1 MSRPTSRTETETR
14 IQQDFVRAIAGIVL
28 FNHQVSERLGLGPS
42 DSQFLTLLQQR
53 GSLTPGELARAT
65 SLGSGTVTGVID
77 RLERAGL
84 ARRDRDPSDRRKVL
98 VSLDQRAIER
108 KLAPVYGGQ
117 ARFLAELL
125 SSFDDAQLEVVAEF
139 VAGLARG
146 AEEDTGV

>member
-1 MSRPTSRTETETR
+1 MSRAASRTDVETR
-14 IQQDFVRAIAGIVL
+14 IQQDFVRAIAGVVL
-28 FNHQVSERLGLGPS
+28 FNHQVSEQLGLGPS

-53 GSLTPGELARAT
+53 GSQTPGELAKAT
-65 SLGSGTVTGVID
+65 GLGSGTVTGVID

-98 VSLDQRAIER
+98 VSLDQRTIER
-108 KLAPVYGGQ
+108 KLGPLYAGQ
-117 ARFLAELL
+117 GQRLAELL
-125 SSFDDAQLEVVAEF
+125 SSFDDEQLEAIAEF

>member
-1 MSRPTSRTETETR
+1 MSRATSRTETETR

-53 GSLTPGELARAT
+53 GSLTPGELAKAT
-65 SLGSGTVTGVID
+65 GLGSGTVTGVID

-108 KLAPVYGGQ
+108 KLAPVYAGQ

-125 SSFDDAQLEVVAEF
+125 SSFHDEQLEVVAEF